1 MDYNEEENKYLN
13 DFVSILKKYL
23 DMIKDNQQML
33 KQSLYNICEND
44 GKYANHFMQQINEQ
58 LKIDDV
64 ISKYCFEK
72 EYEQRYQYIQFM
84 CNQNI
89 VFTKSRIISANVEIL
104 DRIIRDVISGNF
116 DISDEQTQNFG
127 FWLAQWF
134 AKFIIEY
141 QKFTQEQMNKVAES
155 FQSLEDQI
163 KQSKKAYDKKR
174 VKSELSSLRSII
186 ELYYFKQSKIVQKF
200 YTQNYCFSIPL
211 NNSIK
216 FSN

>member
-1 MDYNEEENKYLN
+1 
-13 DFVSILKKYL
+13 
-23 DMIKDNQQML
+23 
-33 KQSLYNICEND
+33 
-44 GKYANHFMQQINEQ
+44 
-58 LKIDDV
+58 
-64 ISKYCFEK
+64 
-72 EYEQRYQYIQFM
+72 M

-186 ELYYFKQSKIVQKF
+186 ELYYFKQTFPQIIPQSLAIDTYKLLLKQSLIREVNQDIDDFNKKQLDIIKQKIELYSDLSEDQLLELILREH
-200 YTQNYCFSIPL
+200 Y
-211 NNSIK
+211 
-216 FSN
+216 FSNKYNGSD